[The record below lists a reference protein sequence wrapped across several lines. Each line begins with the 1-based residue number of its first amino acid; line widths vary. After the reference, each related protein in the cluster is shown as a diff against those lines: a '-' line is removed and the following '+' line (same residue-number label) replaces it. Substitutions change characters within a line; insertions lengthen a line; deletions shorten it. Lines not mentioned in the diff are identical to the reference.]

1 MKWNPGKFEIRELVP
16 ELDVPLFHP
25 WFDLPYAH
33 YWDMADLTRDAVMA
47 FYKAQQIS
55 SHEWAWVG
63 TQHGRICF
71 LLECYD
77 PQHHAIA
84 GHFEVKTGD
93 IGMHFFVA
101 PATEVQRGYTL
112 EVMRHVMHYLFNE
125 VGARRV
131 VVEPDIRNE
140 KVRALN
146 RKVGFDEVGPISLTT
161 KQAMLSIATRSAFE
175 ATLLHSGKNTM
186 SHYPVP
192 DAKQHLRHLEP
203 ETWKHVNRHLVAKAI
218 AEFSHEQI
226 LDPVP
231 CPGSPD
237 ESGDASVATK
247 DTGFQRYMLISDD
260 AQTRYYFQANP
271 MMLRHWHIV
280 EASIS
285 RICES
290 LEQEPDA
297 LSFIIDFKETLAIP
311 ADKLPVYL
319 DEISSTLYGAAY
331 KRCHQLL
338 SSHELLKAD
347 YQQIEAAMTEGHP
360 GFVANNGRIG
370 FNVFDYESYTPET
383 GSRFTL
389 VWLAVRRQQAH
400 FASLSTLQ
408 YDTFMQRELGVQQFS
423 SYREQLQAQG
433 LDPAEYLFM
442 PTHPWQWFNRLSI
455 AFAADIAQRNIVY
468 LGIGEDSYQ
477 AQQSIRT
484 YFNHSDHDKCY
495 VKTSLSILNMGFMRG
510 LSPYYMAGT
519 PDINEWLKG
528 LIDNDPFLRSNGF
541 DILQEVA
548 SVGYTNRYYEAALKK
563 DSPYK
568 KMLSVLW
575 RESPAA
581 KVAEGE
587 RLMTMA
593 SLLHRDRDGVALL
606 PLMIEQSGLTTSDWL
621 TRYFDAFLV
630 PVVHCFYAY
639 ELVFMP
645 HGENLIMVMDE
656 RNVPQRCIMKDI
668 AEESAILD
676 DDAQIPEHIARLKV
690 KVPEDYKIL
699 GIFIDIFD
707 GVFRHMSD
715 ILQNNDCC
723 TEDTFWAL
731 AALSIKRY
739 QQAHPE
745 LADKFRRYDFYCS
758 SFRHS
763 CLNRLQLKN
772 NLQMVDLSDTAGSLT
787 MAEDLPNPMA
797 RFRTMS
803 VEELESADVIP
814 QPEPA

>member
-1 MKWNPGKFEIRELVP
+1 LNWNPGAFEIRELVP
-16 ELDVPLFHP
+16 EHDVPVFHP
-25 WFDLPYAH
+25 WFDLEYAS
-33 YWDMADLTRDAVMA
+33 YWDMADKTRQEVLA
-47 FYKAQQIS
+47 FYKAQQAS

-63 TQHGRICF
+63 TQHGQICF

-77 PQHHAIA
+77 PQHHDIA
-84 GHFEVKTGD
+84 RHYQVEPGD

-101 PATEVQRGYTL
+101 PATEQRHGYTL
-112 EVMRHVMHYLFNE
+112 DVMRHVMHYLFNQ

-131 VVEPDIRNE
+131 VVEPDSRND

-146 RKVGFDEVGPISLTT
+146 RKAGFAEVGVIALKT
-161 KQAMLSIATRSAFE
+161 KQAMLSIATRPAFD
-175 ATLLHSGKNTM
+175 ATLSLSGTTKM

-192 DAKQHLRHLEP
+192 SAQQHLRHLEP
-203 ETWKHVNRHLVAKAI
+203 EIWKHVNRHLVAKAI

-226 LDPVP
+226 LMPARSDAPHD
-231 CPGSPD
+231 GGHTAPD
-237 ESGDASVATK
+237 DSLHAYV
-247 DTGFQRYMLISDD
+247 LVSDD
-260 AQTRYYFQANP
+260 GQTQYQYLARP
-271 MMLRHWHIV
+271 MMLRHWHV
-280 EASIS
+280 SEPSVT
-285 RICES
+285 RICNGQT
-290 LEQEPDA
+290 LELDA

-331 KRCHQLL
+331 KRCHQSLDSKDLL
-338 SSHELLKAD
+338 HAD

-389 VWLAVRRQQAH
+389 VWLAVHRTHAH
-400 FASLSTLQ
+400 FASLSTLE
-408 YDTFMQRELGVQQFS
+408 YDSFVRQELGSQQVTD
-423 SYREQLQAQG
+423 YRAQLQAQG
-433 LDPAEYLFM
+433 LEPDHYLFM

-468 LGIGEDSYQ
+468 LGIGQDTYQ

-484 YFNHSDHDKCY
+484 YFNHTDHEKCY

-519 PDINEWLKG
+519 PAINEWLKQ
-528 LIDNDPFLRSNGF
+528 LIDSDPFLRQNGF

-548 SVGYTNRYYEAALKK
+548 SIGYTNRYYEAALKK

-575 RESPAA
+575 RESPAE
-581 KVAEGE
+581 KVQKTE

-593 SLLHRDRDGVALL
+593 SLLHRDRDGQALL
-606 PLMIEQSGLTTSDWL
+606 PLMIEQSGLSSSQWL
-621 TRYFDAFLV
+621 SRYFDAFLV

-645 HGENLIMVMDE
+645 HGENLIMVMDHS
-656 RNVPQRCIMKDI
+656 NVPQRCIMKDI

-676 DDAQIPEHIARLKV
+676 QDFDIPEHIARLKV
-690 KVPEDYKIL
+690 SVPEDYKIL

-715 ILQNNDCC
+715 ILHSSGCC
-723 TEDTFWAL
+723 SEEQFWTL
-731 AALSIKRY
+731 AALSVKRY
-739 QQAHPE
+739 QQAHPA
-745 LADKFRRYDFYCS
+745 LADKFARYDFFADD
-758 SFRHS
+758 FRHS

-787 MAEDLPNPMA
+787 MAENLPNPVA
-797 RFRTMS
+797 RFRTLS
-803 VEELESADVIP
+803 VAELEASNLMP

>member
-1 MKWNPGKFEIRELVP
+1 MNWNPGAFEIRELVP
-16 ELDVPLFHP
+16 EQDVPVFHP
-25 WFDLPYAH
+25 WFDMEYAS
-33 YWDMADLTRDAVMA
+33 YWDMAGMTREQVMA
-47 FYKAQQIS
+47 FYKEQQAS

-63 TQHGRICF
+63 MQNGQICF

-77 PQHHAIA
+77 PQHHEIS
-84 GHFEVKTGD
+84 GHYRFEPGD

-101 PATEVQRGYTL
+101 PATEKRHGYTL
-112 EVMRHVMHYLFNE
+112 DVMRHVMHYLFE
-125 VGARRV
+125 QVGARRV
-131 VVEPDIRNE
+131 VVEPDSRND

-146 RKVGFDEVGPISLTT
+146 RQAGFTEMGVISLQT
-161 KQAMLSIATRSAFE
+161 KQAMLSIATGPDFE
-175 ATLLHSGKNTM
+175 ATLLLSGNTKM

-192 DAKQHLRHLEP
+192 SAQQHLRHLEP
-203 ETWKHVNRHLVAKAI
+203 DTWKHVNRHLVAKAI

-226 LDPVP
+226 LMPVQ
-231 CPGSPD
+231 GDVHSSHHQAAL
-237 ESGDASVATK
+237 ESDLQAYTLV
-247 DTGFQRYMLISDD
+247 SDD
-260 AQTRYYFQANP
+260 GKTQYHYLARP
-271 MMLRHWHIV
+271 MMLRHWHISEPSV
-280 EASIS
+280 M
-285 RICES
+285 RICEGKT
-290 LEQEPDA
+290 LELDA

-331 KRCHQLL
+331 KRCHQAL
-338 SSHELLKAD
+338 SSKDLLRAD

-389 VWLAVRRQQAH
+389 VWLAVHRSHAH

-408 YDTFMQRELGVQQFS
+408 YDSFLQRELGEQQVS
-423 SYREQLQAQG
+423 AYREQLRAQG
-433 LDPAEYLFM
+433 VDPDDYLFM

-455 AFAADIAQRNIVY
+455 AFASDVAQRNIVY
-468 LGIGEDSYQ
+468 LGIGEDAYQ

-484 YFNHSDHDKCY
+484 YFNQTDHDKCY

-519 PDINEWLKG
+519 PAINEWLKQ
-528 LIDNDPFLRSNGF
+528 LIDDDVFLRKNGF
-541 DILQEVA
+541 DILREVA
-548 SVGYTNRYYEAALKK
+548 SIGYTNRYYEAALKK

-581 KVAEGE
+581 KVHKTE

-593 SLLHRDRDGVALL
+593 SLLHRDRDGQALL
-606 PLMIEQSGLTTSDWL
+606 PLMIEQSGLSCGQWL
-621 TRYFDAFLV
+621 SRYFDAFLV

-656 RNVPQRCIMKDI
+656 NNVPQRCIMKDI

-676 DDAQIPEHIARLKV
+676 EDAVIPEHIARLKV
-690 KVPEDYKIL
+690 SVPEDYKIL

-715 ILQNNDCC
+715 VLQSNGCC
-723 TEDTFWAL
+723 TEEQYWAL
-731 AALSIKRY
+731 AALSVKRY

-745 LADKFRRYDFYCS
+745 LAGKFDRYDF
-758 SFRHS
+758 FVDGFKHS

-787 MAEDLPNPMA
+787 MAENLPNPVA
-797 RFRTMS
+797 RFRELS
-803 VEELESADVIP
+803 VAQLEASSLTP

>member
-1 MKWNPGKFEIRELVP
+1 MNWNPGTFEIRELVP
-16 ELDVPLFHP
+16 ALDVPVFHP
-25 WFDLPYAH
+25 WFDLSYAH
-33 YWDMADLTRDAVMA
+33 YWDMAGMTRDAVMT
-47 FYKAQQIS
+47 FYNAQQAS
-55 SHEWAWVG
+55 AHEWAWVG
-63 TQHGRICF
+63 TQQGRICF

-77 PQHHAIA
+77 PQHHDIA
-84 GHFEVKTGD
+84 RHYEVKPGD

-101 PATEVQRGYTL
+101 PATNAQRGYTL
-112 EVMRHVMHYLFNE
+112 DVMRHVMHFLFHD

-146 RKVGFDEVGPISLTT
+146 RKAGFDEVGPVPLTT
-161 KQAMLSIATRSAFE
+161 KQAMLSIATRPDFE

-192 DAKQHLRHLEP
+192 AAPQHLRHLEP
-203 ETWKHVNRHLVAKAI
+203 DTWKQVNRHLVAKAI

-226 LDPVP
+226 LEPAPAKDSASTPV
-231 CPGSPD
+231 SSED
-237 ESGDASVATK
+237 DRL
-247 DTGFQRYMLISDD
+247 QRYTLISDD
-260 AQTRYYFQANP
+260 GQTRYHFQATP

-280 EASIS
+280 ESS
-285 RICES
+285 VTRMCEGQ
-290 LEQEPDA
+290 EREPDA
-297 LSFIIDFKETLAIP
+297 LSFIIDFKDTLAIP

-331 KRCHQLL
+331 KRCHQSL
-338 SSHELLKAD
+338 SSRDLLKAD

-389 VWLAVRRQQAH
+389 VWLAVHRKQAH
-400 FASLSTLQ
+400 FASLSTLE
-408 YDTFMQRELGVQQFS
+408 YGSFIERELGAQQAAA
-423 SYREQLQAQG
+423 YREQLQAQG
-433 LDPAEYLFM
+433 LDPADYLFM

-468 LGIGEDSYQ
+468 LGIGEDTYQ

-484 YFNHSDHDKCY
+484 YFNHSDHGKCY

-519 PDINEWLKG
+519 PDINEWLKS
-528 LIDNDPFLRSNGF
+528 LIDSDAFLRQNGF

-548 SVGYTNRYYEAALKK
+548 SVGYTNRYYETALKK

-581 KVAEGE
+581 KVREGE

-593 SLLHRDRDGVALL
+593 SLLHRDRAGTALL
-606 PLMIEQSGLTTSDWL
+606 PLMIEQSGLTAEQWL
-621 TRYFDAFLV
+621 SRYFDAFLV

-656 RNVPQRCIMKDI
+656 HNVPQRCIMKDI

-676 DDAQIPEHIARLKV
+676 QDATIPEHIARLKV
-690 KVPEDYKIL
+690 SVPEDYKIL

-715 ILQNNDCC
+715 ILQSSGSC
-723 TEDTFWAL
+723 TEDTFWTL
-731 AALSIKRY
+731 AALSVKRY
-739 QQAHPE
+739 QQAHPA
-745 LADKFRRYDFYCS
+745 LAEKFRRYDFYS
-758 SFRHS
+758 DSFRHS

-787 MAEDLPNPMA
+787 MAQDLPNPMA
-797 RFRTMS
+797 RFRTLS
-803 VEELESADVIP
+803 VDELESSSHIS

>member
-1 MKWNPGKFEIRELVP
+1 MSWNPGAFEIRELVP
-16 ELDVPLFHP
+16 DLDVPIFHP
-25 WFDLPYAH
+25 WFDLDYAH
-33 YWDMADLTRDAVMA
+33 YWDMAGMTRDAVLE
-47 FYKAQQIS
+47 FYRAQHASPQ
-55 SHEWAWVG
+55 EWAWVG
-63 TQHGRICF
+63 TQEGQIRF

-77 PQHHAIA
+77 PQHHDIA
-84 GHFEVKTGD
+84 RHYAAKPGD

-101 PATEVQRGYTL
+101 PATNRQQGYTL
-112 EVMRHVMHYLFNE
+112 QVMRHIMHHLFRQF
-125 VGARRV
+125 GARRV

-146 RKVGFDEVGPISLTT
+146 RKAGFAEVGPITLTT
-161 KQAMLSIATRSAFE
+161 KQAMLSIATRPDFE
-175 ATLLHSGKNTM
+175 ATLSLSGKNTM

-192 DAKQHLRHLEP
+192 SAQQHLPHLEP
-203 ETWKHVNRHLVAKAI
+203 EIWKHVNRHLVAKAI

-226 LDPVP
+226 LKPAVSD
-231 CPGSPD
+231 D
-237 ESGDASVATK
+237 LN
-247 DTGFQRYMLISDD
+247 DTSDD
-260 AQTRYYFQANP
+260 ARQTGLRAYTLVSDDGQTQYHYQARP
-271 MMLRHWHIV
+271 MMLRHWHV
-280 EASIS
+280 SEASVA
-285 RICES
+285 RIRNG
-290 LEQEPDA
+290 QAIDPDA

-331 KRCHQLL
+331 KRCHQSL
-338 SSHELLKAD
+338 SSRDLLKAD

-389 VWLAVRRQQAH
+389 VWLAVHRSQAH
-400 FASLSTLQ
+400 FASLSTLE
-408 YDTFMQRELGVQQFS
+408 YDTFIQGELGTEHAAA
-423 SYREQLQAQG
+423 YRAQLQEQG

-442 PTHPWQWFNRLSI
+442 PTHPWQWFNRLCI
-455 AFAADIAQRNIVY
+455 AFAADIAQRHIVY
-468 LGIGEDSYQ
+468 LGIGEDTYQ

-484 YFNHSDHDKCY
+484 YFNHTDHDKCY
-495 VKTSLSILNMGFMRG
+495 VKSSLSILNMGFMRG

-519 PDINEWLKG
+519 PAINEWLKS
-528 LIDNDPFLRSNGF
+528 LIDQDSFLRQSGF

-548 SVGYTNRYYEAALKK
+548 SVGYTNSYYEAALKK

-581 KVAEGE
+581 KVQKGE

-593 SLLHRDRDGVALL
+593 SLLHRDRDGQALL
-606 PLMIEQSGLTTSDWL
+606 PLMIEQSGLSAGQWL
-621 TRYFDAFLV
+621 SRYFDAFLV

-676 DDAQIPEHIARLKV
+676 ENAVVPEHIARIKV
-690 KVPEDYKIL
+690 SVPEDYKIL

-707 GVFRHMSD
+707 GVFRHMGD
-715 ILQNNDCC
+715 IVHSSGCC
-723 TEDTFWAL
+723 TEDEFWML
-731 AALSIKRY
+731 AALSVKRY
-739 QQAHPE
+739 QQAHPA
-745 LADKFRRYDFYCS
+745 LADKFRRYDF
-758 SFRHS
+758 FADGFMHS

-797 RFRTMS
+797 RFRNQS
-803 VEELESADVIP
+803 VQELASSSPIP

>member
-1 MKWNPGKFEIRELVP
+1 MNWNPGTFEIRELIP
-16 ELDVPLFHP
+16 EQDVPVFHP
-25 WFDLPYAH
+25 WFDLDYAG
-33 YWDMADLTRDAVMA
+33 YWDMAGMSRQQVMA
-47 FYKAQQIS
+47 FYKVQQAS
-55 SHEWAWVG
+55 PHEWAWVG
-63 TQHGRICF
+63 TQDGQICF

-77 PQHHAIA
+77 PQHHEIA
-84 GHFEVKTGD
+84 RHYEVVPGD

-101 PATEVQRGYTL
+101 PPTEQRQGYTL
-112 EVMRHVMHYLFNE
+112 DVMRHVMHYLFHQR
-125 VGARRV
+125 GARRV
-131 VVEPDIRNE
+131 VVEPDGRNE

-146 RKVGFDEVGPISLTT
+146 RKAGFAEIGLITLPT
-161 KQAMLSIATRSAFE
+161 KQAMLSIATRPDFD
-175 ATLLHSGKNTM
+175 ATVSLSGTNKM

-192 DAKQHLRHLEP
+192 PAQQHLRHLDP
-203 ETWKHVNRHLVAKAI
+203 DIWKHVNRHLVAKAI

-226 LDPVP
+226 LTPAHSATAD
-231 CPGSPD
+231 GSRNVAD
-237 ESGDASVATK
+237 EGQQAYV
-247 DTGFQRYMLISDD
+247 LVSDD
-260 AQTRYYFQANP
+260 GKTQYHYLARP
-271 MMLRHWHIV
+271 MMLRHWHISEPSV
-280 EASIS
+280 T
-285 RICES
+285 RICNGQT
-290 LEQEPDA
+290 LEPDA
-297 LSFIIDFKETLAIP
+297 LSFIIDFKEALAIP
-311 ADKLPVYL
+311 ADKLPIYL

-331 KRCHQLL
+331 KRYHQSLDSRALL
-338 SSHELLKAD
+338 HAD
-347 YQQIEAAMTEGHP
+347 YQQIEAAMSEGHP

-389 VWLAVRRQQAH
+389 VWLAVHRQHAH
-400 FASLSTLQ
+400 FASLSTLE
-408 YDTFMQRELGVQQFS
+408 YDSFLRGELGEQQVTA
-423 SYREQLQAQG
+423 YRGQLQEQG
-433 LDPAEYLFM
+433 LAPDDYLFM
-442 PTHPWQWFNRLSI
+442 PTHQWQWFNRLSI

-468 LGIGEDSYQ
+468 LGMGQDHYQ

-484 YFNHSDHDKCY
+484 YFNHTDHDKCY

-519 PDINEWLKG
+519 PAINEWLKQ
-528 LIDNDPFLRSNGF
+528 LIGNDPFLRQSGF

-548 SVGYTNRYYEAALKK
+548 SIGYTNRYYEAALKK

-581 KVAEGE
+581 KVKESE

-593 SLLHRDRDGVALL
+593 SLLHRDRDGQALL
-606 PLMIEQSGLTTSDWL
+606 PLMIEQSGLAADQWL
-621 TRYFDAFLV
+621 SRYFDAFLV

-645 HGENLIMVMDE
+645 HGENLIMVMDH

-676 DDAQIPEHIARLKV
+676 ENFDIPEHIARLKV
-690 KVPEDYKIL
+690 SVPEDYKIL

-715 ILQNNDCC
+715 ILHSSGVCPEQQ
-723 TEDTFWAL
+723 FWRL
-731 AALSIKRY
+731 AALSVRRY
-739 QQAHPE
+739 QQAHPA
-745 LADKFRRYDFYCS
+745 LADKFRRYDFFADD
-758 SFRHS
+758 FRHS

-787 MAEDLPNPMA
+787 MAENLLNPVA
-797 RFRTMS
+797 RFRALT
-803 VEELESADVIP
+803 VAELEAIDTMP